1 MGTSDG
7 VIVSTTKVLDNG
19 PDADHLVIAILSEGY
34 QSGELPQF
42 ETDVTNFIN
51 TFFNTP
57 PFDEPE
63 VQQAFNI
70 YRVNV
75 RSTDSGTDD
84 PATCDGGAGTT
95 VDTYFDSSL
104 CWDGEIRRLLSCDS
118 SIVSSALNTN
128 VPGWDQA
135 LVLVNSPIRGGAG
148 GAVATASTGGS
159 DWKEVSVH
167 ELGHSLFGLA
177 DEYEYYEGCGSG
189 ESGQDHHSSVEPSQ
203 PNVTINTNRT
213 TMKWGDLINPAT
225 SVPTTS
231 NADCSDCDPQASPV
245 SAGTVGAFEGAHY
258 THCDC
263 YRPEYNCIMRK
274 SAFGTFCAVCTR
286 QICQVLAPYTST
298 VTLAEPSIVF
308 HDVPEGVTA
317 PGAAVFNVDSS
328 CATLHFEIIS
338 GPTVTSGPPAT
349 TFGTEFGTE
358 FESKP
363 TFNPRQAYVWITYTG
378 TDDGDMATGTI
389 TIRCIETEEDF
400 VVPISANTV
409 ARPSVAVAMALDKSG
424 SMGDPSGIPGLK
436 RIDVLHFS
444 APPFVDV
451 LPEDNAI
458 GIVSFDQNGYID
470 MNVSGPTGPI
480 DVPDLTRINAR
491 STILSHIHNPNGSTA
506 IGDGLEEAHNI
517 LSPVTG
523 YDVKATIVLTDGHE
537 TASKYISEV
546 TDLIDERVYAIG
558 LGTAD
563 QIQPAALTALTNGTG
578 GYTLMTGELGT
589 DQYFRLTKYYLQ
601 ILAGVRN
608 ADIVLDPEG
617 FIKPGQV
624 HRIPFTLAETDID
637 SDVILLSPF
646 PQVIRFGLETPQGK
660 IIQPGMGL
668 PGATYVQAQQ
678 NSYYRVTLPVLVDG
692 VAAREGTWH
701 ALLMVDEKYYQRYL
715 GQILEGHQGSS
726 NAAGNVQAHGVRYSL
741 SVYAYSNLRL
751 RATLSQSSMEPGAT
765 MTVRAVLT
773 EYGLP
778 IENRAH
784 AHSQMERPDGT
795 KATLNLP
802 EIEPGIFETNVVASQ
817 QGVYHFLVQASGKTL
832 RDRPFTREQIVTGA
846 VWKGGDDPFP
856 GGGDGDGDGRGG
868 RDDLCRL
875 LSCLLSE
882 KVLTPKLHEY
892 LKEHGINVDVLLRCL
907 KVWCR
912 EDQTT
917 GRLSANDYLSQL
929 KPAELELLLRVGRSL
944 QRD

>member
-1 MGTSDG
+1 VGTTDG
-7 VIVSTTKVLDNG
+7 TVVSTTKVLDNG
-19 PDADHLVIAILSEGY
+19 PDADHLVIAVLSEGY
-34 QSGELPQF
+34 QNSELSQF
-42 ETDVTNFIN
+42 ETDVDDFIN

-57 PFDEPE
+57 PFDQVEL
-63 VQQAFNI
+63 QQAFNI

-75 RSTDSGTDD
+75 SSTDSGTDD
-84 PATCDGGAGTT
+84 PDTCDGGAGTS

-104 CWDGEIRRLLSCDS
+104 CWDGDIRRLLSADS
-118 SIVSSALNTN
+118 SIVTSVLNTN
-128 VPGWDQA
+128 VPAWDQA

-148 GAVATASTGGS
+148 GSIAVASTGGS

-177 DEYEYYEGCGSG
+177 DEYGYYEGCGSG
-189 ESGQDHHSSVEPSQ
+189 ESGQDNHPSAEPSQ
-203 PNVTINTNRT
+203 PNVTVNTNRAT
-213 TMKWGDLINPAT
+213 LKWGDFVDPAT
-225 SVPTTS
+225 SIPTTS
-231 NADCSDCDPQASPV
+231 NADCSDCDPQTSPV
-245 SAGTVGAFEGAHY
+245 PAGTVGAFEGAHY
-258 THCDC
+258 YHCDC
-263 YRPEYNCIMRK
+263 YRPEYNCIMRA
-274 SAFGTFCAVCTR
+274 SSFGVFCKVCTR

-298 VTLAEPSIVF
+298 VTLAEPSITF

-317 PGAAVFNVDSS
+317 PSAAVFDVDSS
-328 CATLHFEIIS
+328 CAEIHFEIVS
-338 GPTVTSGPPAT
+338 GPTVTSGPPGT
-349 TFGTEFGTE
+349 TFGTEFGLE
-358 FESKP
+358 FKSEP

-378 TDDGDMATGTI
+378 TDDGDTATGTV
-389 TIRCIETEEDF
+389 TIRCLETEEDF

-409 ARPSVAVAMALDKSG
+409 ARPSVAVALALDKSG
-424 SMGDPSGIPGLK
+424 SMGYSSGIPGLR

-470 MNVSGPTGPI
+470 MAVSGPTGPI
-480 DVPDLTRINAR
+480 DVPDMTRATAR
-491 STILSHIHNPNGSTA
+491 TTILSHTHNPSGSTA

-517 LSPVTG
+517 LDPVTG

-537 TASKYISEV
+537 TAAKYISEV

-563 QIQPAALTALTNGTG
+563 QIQPAALTALTNGSG
-578 GYTLMTGELGT
+578 GYTLMTGALNT

-660 IIQPGMGL
+660 IIQPGTGV
-668 PGATYVQAQQ
+668 PGVTYVQAQQ
-678 NSYYRVTLPVLVDG
+678 NSYYRVTLPVVVDG

-701 ALLMVDEKYYQRYL
+701 ALLAVDEKYYKRYL
-715 GQILEGHQGSS
+715 AQLEEYESS
-726 NAAGNVQAHGVRYSL
+726 AVYGDVQAHGVRYSL
-741 SVYAYSNLRL
+741 NVYAYSNLRL
-751 RATLSQSSMEPGAT
+751 RASLAQTSMEPGAT

-778 IENRAH
+778 IESRAGVT
-784 AHSQMERPDGT
+784 AQLERPDGT
-795 KATLNLP
+795 KATLHLP
-802 EIEPGIFETNVVASQ
+802 EIEPGVFETSAPANQ
-817 QGVYHFLVQASGKTL
+817 QGVYYFLVQASGKTL

-846 VWKGGDDPFP
+846 VWQGGDRPFP
-856 GGGDGDGDGRGG
+856 GGDGDGGG

-875 LSCLLSE
+875 LACLLSE
-882 KVLTPKLHEY
+882 NVLTARLRER
-892 LKEHGINVDVLLRCL
+892 LKEQGIDVDALLRCL
-907 KVWCR
+907 KAWCR
-912 EDQTT
+912 DERKMGQIAAADLVA
-917 GRLSANDYLSQL
+917 RLD
-929 KPAELELLLRVGRSL
+929 PADLDALRRIGKALEA
-944 QRD
+944 D

>member
-7 VIVSTTKVLDNG
+7 TVVSTTKVLDNG

-34 QSGELPQF
+34 QNGELSQF
-42 ETDVTNFIN
+42 ETDVNDFIN
-51 TFFNTP
+51 VFFNTP
-57 PFDEPE
+57 PFDDPH

-75 RSTDSGTDD
+75 SSTDSGTDD
-84 PATCDGGAGTT
+84 PATCDGGADTS

-118 SIVSSALNTN
+118 SIVSNVLNTE
-128 VPGWDQA
+128 VPEWDQA

-148 GAVATASTGGS
+148 GSIATASTGGS

-167 ELGHSLFGLA
+167 ELGHSVFGLA
-177 DEYEYYEGCGSG
+177 DEYDYYEGCGSG
-189 ESGQDHHSSVEPSQ
+189 ETDQDHHSSVEPSQ
-203 PNVTINTNRT
+203 PNVTINTNRA
-213 TMKWGDLINPAT
+213 TMKWGDVIDPAT
-225 SVPTTS
+225 PVPTTS

-245 SAGTVGAFEGAHY
+245 SAGTVGAFEGADY

-263 YRPEYNCIMRK
+263 YRPEYNCIMRQ
-274 SAFGTFCAVCTR
+274 SAFGMFCAVCTR
-286 QICQVLAPYTST
+286 QICQVLARYTST
-298 VTLAEPSIVF
+298 VTLAQPSITF
-308 HDVPEGVTA
+308 HDVPEGVTE
-317 PGAAVFNVDSS
+317 PGAAVFDVDSS

-338 GPTVTSGPPAT
+338 GPTVTSGPPGT

-378 TDDGDMATGTI
+378 TNDSDMATGTV

-409 ARPSVAVAMALDKSG
+409 ARPTVAVTMALDKSG

-470 MNVSGPTGPI
+470 MTVSGPTGPI

-491 STILSHIHNPNGSTA
+491 STILSHTYNPSGMTA

-517 LSPVTG
+517 LEPVTG

-537 TASKYISEV
+537 TASKYISDV
-546 TDLIDERVYAIG
+546 TDLINERVFAIG

-578 GYTLMTGELGT
+578 GYTLMTGALGT

-624 HRIPFTLAETDID
+624 YRIPFTLTETDID

-678 NSYYRVTLPVLVDG
+678 NSYYRVTLPVLADG
-692 VAAREGTWH
+692 VPAREGTWH
-701 ALLMVDEKYYQRYL
+701 AFLMVDDKYYHRYL
-715 GQILEGHQGSS
+715 DQILEEHTGSTD
-726 NAAGNVQAHGVRYSL
+726 AAGNVQAHGVRYSL
-741 SVYAYSNLRL
+741 NVYAYSNLRL
-751 RATLSQSSMEPGAT
+751 RATLSQTSMEPGAT

-778 IENRAH
+778 IENRAQVH
-784 AHSQMERPDGT
+784 AQLERPDGT
-795 KATLNLP
+795 KSTLSLP
-802 EIEPGIFETNVVASQ
+802 EIEPGVFEASTVANQS
-817 QGVYHFLVQASGKTL
+817 GVYYFLVQASGKTL
-832 RDRPFTREQIVTGA
+832 RDRPFTRAQIVTGA
-846 VWKGGDDPFP
+846 VWNGGDDPFP
-856 GGGDGDGDGRGG
+856 GGGDGGHGG

-882 KVLTPKLHEY
+882 NVLTPKLRKY
-892 LKEHGINVDVLLRCL
+892 LKESGIDVDALLKCIKVRCRDGQSSEL
-907 KVWCR
+907 
-912 EDQTT
+912 
-917 GRLSANDYLSQL
+917 LSATDFLSQL
-929 KPAELELLLRVGRSL
+929 EPAELEVLLRVGRSL